1 MLTKIYRRFYV
12 IIPVH
17 FEDDVYVMVEKLIK
31 SYYGRNYIQVMERK
45 NDN

>member
-17 FEDDVYVMVEKLIK
+17 FEDDGYVCVSHGVMK
-31 SYYGRNYIQVMERK
+31 YYGRNYIKLMERK

>member
-12 IIPVH
+12 IIQVH
-17 FEDDVYVMVEKLIK
+17 FEDDGYVMVEKLIK
-31 SYYGRNYIQVMERK
+31 SYYGRNYIQVMEWK

>member
-17 FEDDVYVMVEKLIK
+17 FEDDGCAMVEKLIK
-31 SYYGRNYIQVMERK
+31 VITAEITLN
-45 NDN
+45 